1 MHYLPNNHKVGLFSE
16 TAAAAAV
23 ECRFYRITNN
33 QRLFP
38 DPVGRPRTGNPTRR
52 QTDPGHQE
60 NGSTSTLVTPGGT
73 PETHGPGQED
83 TWWSKDNCECE
94 ELSGGGLAEW

>member
-16 TAAAAAV
+16 TAAAAVV

-52 QTDPGHQE
+52 QTDPGHRE

-73 PETHGPGQED
+73 PETHGGLLED